1 MAVQEFQGLIDW
13 CAGNG
18 AAPRRR
24 RALGTLVYH
33 YVGRELRG
41 AWNGVLDYSGA
52 GADGIGARFEG
63 ALQRIS
69 SSGEADELTVSVQ
82 VGADGAWVGLRGD
95 GVDAAWA
102 GGHPLVNVHASN
114 GMLEAQ
120 LGTDDQGERFSYFA
134 HPVLAHRGA

>member
-13 CAGNG
+13 CAGSG

-52 GADGIGARFEG
+52 GADGIDACFEG
-63 ALQRIS
+63 ALRRIS
-69 SSGEADELTVSVQ
+69 SSGEGDELTVSVQ
-82 VGADGAWVGLRGD
+82 VSAEGAWLGLRGD
-95 GVDAAWA
+95 GVDETWA
-102 GGHPLVNVHASN
+102 GGHPLVNVHTSN

-120 LGTDDQGERFSYFA
+120 LGTDDHGERFSYFA
-134 HPVLAHRGA
+134 HPVLAHGSA